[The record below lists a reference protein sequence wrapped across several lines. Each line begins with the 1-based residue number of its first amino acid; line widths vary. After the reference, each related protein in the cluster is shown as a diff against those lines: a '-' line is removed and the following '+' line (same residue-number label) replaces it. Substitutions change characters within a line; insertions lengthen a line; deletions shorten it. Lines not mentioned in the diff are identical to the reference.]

1 MVSNS
6 AEGYFLL
13 KWFYKNF
20 LTCPFASFSNHR
32 SRKIPNA
39 LIVLVNV
46 LPQTLQI
53 SSRASTYRSCFEHF
67 PFFTRSSSQHNTQR
81 PKASA
86 CQKPFLFFLS
96 AMSSPSKSAKSLEE
110 PPVPLQPNILWC
122 VVWEKL
128 LSGKVSQKFLC
139 EPHQVVCLAMGTFVE
154 YWTFPLAR
162 SDRLGHV
169 AALMISVSSLH
180 LLLPALASPQ
190 PQSLCWQCL
199 CRAQQLTAASPHCWA
214 VPGGCPSWHRQA
226 VPAEPGDHS
235 TARLTDC
242 PQGQAHPLGSGK
254 IVIIP
259 KQSLGF
265 DSKTDTR
272 LCAPDFNG

>member
-1 MVSNS
+1 M
-6 AEGYFLL
+6 
-13 KWFYKNF
+13 
-20 LTCPFASFSNHR
+20 CPFASFSNHI

-67 PFFTRSSSQHNTQR
+67 PFFTRSFSQHNTQR

-110 PPVPLQPNILWC
+110 SPVPLQPSILWC

-139 EPHQVVCLAMGTFVE
+139 EPHQVVCLAMDTFLE
-154 YWTFPLAR
+154 YWTSPLAR

-169 AALMISVSSLH
+169 AALMISVTSLH

-214 VPGGCPSWHRQA
+214 VPGGCPSWTDRLSLQS
-226 VPAEPGDHS
+226 PGD
-235 TARLTDC
+235 TAQPAWQPC
-242 PQGQAHPLGSGK
+242 PQGPAQPLGSGK
-254 IVIIP
+254 IAIIP

-265 DSKTDTR
+265 DSKTGTR
-272 LCAPDFNG
+272 PCAPDLNG